1 MGTVQGDR
9 LLSEA
14 AKRGRNQLN
23 ANNPGEQ
30 RVELLF
36 RNGTIT
42 VVGIILAFSL
52 GFLTQWAN
60 NPIPWTLFDLPT
72 IVLISAGIAIQLGA
86 LVKLLNHD
94 SLVRSQFDKAT
105 RLFVVGLVTTVAGV
119 ISAVV
124 IDFVQLVA

>member
-1 MGTVQGDR
+1 MD
-9 LLSEA
+9 
-14 AKRGRNQLN
+14 

-86 LVKLLNHD
+86 LVKLLSHD